1 MSAGSSRLLA
11 GALATAVAAA
21 ALAVQAG
28 GDDSA
33 SARADAPERASAAAA
48 PQTRTVATGLVIPWE
63 MAFIDRRRALVTER
77 PGRVRLFSTRG
88 GLRGRPVARI
98 DVSARGEGGLLG
110 LAVDPRFR
118 RNRFVYLYFT
128 TSNGMKLVRYRYNY
142 RHTRLRRDA
151 LVLDRIRAGVIHD
164 SGRIAFGPD
173 DHLYVATGDAG
184 EPSLAQDRRSRN
196 GKFLRLA
203 PRKYRGR
210 DAHVKPYTLG
220 HRNPQGL
227 DWQPGTGRLFATEHG
242 EVGNDEVN
250 LIREGHNYGWPRAE
264 GRNHG
269 RFTGPVVLYENGIAP
284 SGATFVS
291 KPGSKWTGDYLIGAL
306 KGEHVNRVNFRNGRV
321 AGTSRLFTGRF
332 GRIRTVVEGPGGAL
346 YLLTSNR
353 DGRGNPRPGDD
364 RIIRVTPPG
373 A

>member
-1 MSAGSSRLLA
+1 MSSTGSLRLIA
-11 GALATAVAAA
+11 AAIATAVAAA
-21 ALAVQAG
+21 AIVVQAG
-28 GDDSA
+28 GDGAA
-33 SARADAPERASAAAA
+33 SARAKAPDRVSAAAA
-48 PQTRTVATGLVIPWE
+48 VPRTRTVATGLVIPWE
-63 MAFIDRRRALVTER
+63 MAFLDGRRALITER
-77 PGRVRLFSTRG
+77 PGRVRLFTTSG
-88 GLRGRPVARI
+88 GLRPGPVARI

-118 RNRFVYLYFT
+118 SNHFVYLYFT
-128 TSNGMKLVRYRYNY
+128 RSTGMKLVRYRY
-142 RHTRLRRDA
+142 RDGRLRRDA

-173 DHLYVATGDAG
+173 DRLYVATGDAG
-184 EPSLAQDRRSRN
+184 EPALAQKRRSRN
-196 GKFLRLA
+196 GKFLRLG

-210 DAHVKPYTLG
+210 DVHVKPYTLG

-250 LIREGHNYGWPRAE
+250 LIREGRNYGWPRAE

-291 KPGSKWTGDYLIGAL
+291 KPGSTWTGDYLIGAL

-321 AGTSRLFTGRF
+321 AGTSRLFEGRF

-364 RIIRVTPPG
+364 RVVRVIPPG
-373 A
+373 S